1 MFKHCKFLFY
11 RDIFYNLF
19 NSSGLKVFNVFFG
32 CKQPFNT
39 WLFEQRSIILE
50 QIEICW
56 TLFNHFSTRVYTIIR
71 TYEFHTTQ
79 YLVKRQHIH
88 ISTFWTERE
97 RTTEW
102 LHTTLFTKIV
112 NREKFKETDYQF
124 KVINI
129 SCWYVSSRLLCKHLS
144 Q

>member
-1 MFKHCKFLFY
+1 MNLHSIEMFFTIYLILWVWRFL
-11 RDIFYNLF
+11 IFFSDVNNHSTHGFL
-19 NSSGLKVFNVFFG
+19 NNVLLSSSKLKSVERF
-32 CKQPFNT
+32 
-39 WLFEQRSIILE
+39 SITFLLAYI
-50 QIEICW
+50 Q
-56 TLFNHFSTRVYTIIR
+56 YTIIR

-129 SCWYVSSRLLCKHLS
+129 SCWYVSSRLLCKLPS